1 MHSIALFSS
10 GGTLDFAKTV
20 PSHSLQIGLKSAT
33 DQFET
38 QTPTLHQGLSALGTN
53 KTKRVWMETCAL
65 NKFYNEVL
73 GPYSD
78 QHYTLVFYSILR
90 SRKANSYQ
98 NTCQNIQNPL
108 CGVNQPHCPADA
120 FQTRRSIE
128 LTTIKMSSERLEWV
142 DEWIPLTLL

>member
-1 MHSIALFSS
+1 
-10 GGTLDFAKTV
+10 
-20 PSHSLQIGLKSAT
+20 
-33 DQFET
+33 
-38 QTPTLHQGLSALGTN
+38 
-53 KTKRVWMETCAL
+53 METCAL

-128 LTTIKMSSERLEWV
+128 LTTIKNVIRKAGMGEWM
-142 DEWIPLTLL
+142 DTSYTATTSRAPIGANSREGGPRRAWSFCIELTPNINWNRTGC